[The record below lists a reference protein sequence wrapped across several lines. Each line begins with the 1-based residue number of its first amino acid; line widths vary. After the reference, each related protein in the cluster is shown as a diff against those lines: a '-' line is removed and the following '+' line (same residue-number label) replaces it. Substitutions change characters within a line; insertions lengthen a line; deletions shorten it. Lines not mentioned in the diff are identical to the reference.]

1 MRIITLHCDYIKFKP
16 LKKAIKQPEEIKE
29 KEEKEMKECLV
40 VLTAVEKGDNDR
52 VVKEL
57 IEAIKKTASEV
68 KTKNIVIYP
77 YAHLSSNLASPDSAL
92 EYLVEAE
99 HTLKE
104 IGYNVVR
111 APFGYYK
118 SFELRVKGHPLSELS
133 KEFRGEEEDIKDF
146 KKKPKVIELEEEPS
160 KILRQLGRTKL
171 DTSKIKESDHRIL
184 GQRLD
189 LFSFNEAAPG
199 MVFWHKNGLVIL
211 NELISYWRELHKREG
226 YEEISTPFIL
236 DSRLWK
242 VSGHWRLYREN
253 MFITDYE
260 GREFAVKPM
269 NCPGAMLVY
278 RSKTRSYKELPM
290 RLAELGIVHRKELSG
305 VLSGLLRV
313 IKFTQD
319 DAHLFVQ
326 EEELQNEIT
335 NVLKLFIEVLD
346 KFGFEYSFTLSVR
359 SEEKKDKY
367 LGDDKLWNSAEEK
380 LASALKKLNLK
391 YEVVKGEAKFYGP
404 SLDVVIKDS
413 LGREWQCSTLQLDFN
428 MPQRFELKY
437 IDKDNKEK
445 TPILLHRVI
454 FGSLERFIG
463 ILLEHTNG
471 NLPLW
476 LSPIQVR
483 IINFTDRNL
492 KAAEKVLETLKKE
505 IPNLRIDSD
514 FRNTTVSDKVRDA
527 ELMKVNYLIV
537 IGNKEEEN
545 GTLAIRA
552 RNSKPQFGV
561 KMDDF
566 VKELKE
572 KIEKRI

>member
-29 KEEKEMKECLV
+29 KEEKEMRECLV

-476 LSPIQVR
+476 LSPMQAR

-527 ELMKVNYLIV
+527 ELMKVNYVIV
-537 IGNKEEEN
+537 IGDKEEEN

-561 KMDDF
+561 RMDDF

-572 KIEKRI
+572 KIEKRV